1 MSIRIADVAQKAGV
15 SQATVSRVLNGS
27 DTVTA
32 RTRSKVMKV
41 IHELDYQPNA
51 AAKNLRSQKTMTIGV
66 IVPDVNNAYYAEVIK
81 GIANVAY
88 ARKYKIIICDTENN
102 KDKEFEFVNLLMNRT
117 IDGLV
122 MVTPNL
128 LEDEIKQVAAKGYSL
143 AVIGKDIQHERIPCA
158 FTNNVKFSI
167 EVIRH
172 LVERGHRDIVF
183 LSGYADAVD
192 SMERLEGYMK
202 GLKEHELPFR
212 PEYVEDGN
220 FSEEGGYDA
229 IKRLMDSGLPFT
241 AVYAANDEMALG
253 VYKACKERGVRIP
266 EDLAV
271 VGVDNN
277 RIGSYILPGLSTVDQ
292 PKYEMGAVI
301 VEKLIDLMNTEDG
314 PGQRIFEIPSQLI
327 IRGSSDYRR
336 GE

>member
-102 KDKEFEFVNLLMNRT
+102 KEKEFEFVNLLMNRT

-128 LEDEIKQVAAKGYSL
+128 LEDEIKQVAEKGYSL

-167 EVIRH
+167 DVVNH
-172 LVERGHRDIVF
+172 LVARGHRDIVF

-192 SMERLEGYMK
+192 SFERLEGYMK
-202 GLKEHELPFR
+202 GLKEHQLPFR
-212 PEYVEDGN
+212 PEYIENGN
-220 FSEEGGYDA
+220 FSEEGGYEA
-229 IKRLMDSGLPFT
+229 IQRLFARGLDFT

-253 VYKACKERGVRIP
+253 VYKACKEQGVRIP

-277 RIGSYILPGLSTVDQ
+277 RIGSYIAPSLSTVDQ
-292 PKYEMGAVI
+292 PKYAMGAVI
-301 VEKLIDLMNTEDG
+301 IERLIEQMNSDEL
-314 PGQRIFEIPSQLI
+314 PAKRLYEIPSELI
-327 IRGSSDYRR
+327 IRESSDVYR